1 MENAS
6 DGAEKNGHGRFAGI
20 FNGPE
25 NVGGLG
31 RRNGLWR
38 GNGLGKGNGL
48 GSGNGLGGGRGLG
61 MGRGGIGG
69 GSGLGLLL
77 LEHWPLIHLSLLAQ
91 SSLIKHLYSRQPP
104 SMQFGLDLGQFLE
117 RWHCWTH
124 ELKK

>member
-6 DGAEKNGHGRFAGI
+6 DGAEKKGHGRFAGI
-20 FNGPE
+20 LNGLE

-31 RRNGLWR
+31 R
-38 GNGLGKGNGL
+38 GNGLGR
-48 GSGNGLGGGRGLG
+48 GRGLG

-69 GSGLGLLL
+69 GSGLGGLGLLL

-91 SSLIKHLYSRQPP
+91 SSLVKHLYSRQPP

-117 RWHCWTH
+117 R
-124 ELKK
+124 

>member
-6 DGAEKNGHGRFAGI
+6 DGVEKNGHGRFAGI

-31 RRNGLWR
+31 R
-38 GNGLGKGNGL
+38 GNGLGRENGL
-48 GSGNGLGGGRGLG
+48 GRGRGLG

-69 GSGLGLLL
+69 GSGLGGLGLLL

-91 SSLIKHLYSRQPP
+91 SSLVKHLYSRQPP

-117 RWHCWTH
+117 R
-124 ELKK
+124 